1 VALGGGRAPPHVDTA
16 VGEVMT
22 VQDKL
27 RRQILD
33 ELATAGFVM
42 QDGLILPPSGEP
54 KEVARRL
61 HEPQRRAALEE
72 AREFIIA
79 READLLDYFAD
90 GTEVDPRTLD
100 PLVRPVATSL
110 DAEVFRFASLHW
122 AVPVSQGYGR
132 RNRFLIW
139 DQANGK
145 LIGIFALADPVF
157 NLGARDQLIG
167 WDQAQRQ
174 ERLYNIFDAYV
185 LGAIEPY
192 RQLLGGK
199 LAALCTVSDEVI
211 TCLED
216 KYRDTTTVILEKIK
230 PSRPVLITT
239 SSALGRSSVYNR
251 IAVDGRLMF
260 QPIGYSEGFGHFQ
273 FSEPLFRELAA
284 LTRMPGA
291 ERENA
296 YGHGPNWKFRT
307 IRKALQQL
315 GLPGDL
321 LRHGIRRQLFIAPV
335 AHNWAE
341 YLRGETNIIEPS
353 TQPLEHLAAYFRDR
367 WAISRAERRP
377 TYKNWNH
384 DDMRLTPQLPNAP
397 RVDRLF

>member
-1 VALGGGRAPPHVDTA
+1 
-16 VGEVMT
+16 MT
-22 VQDKL
+22 VPDKL

-33 ELATAGFVM
+33 ELAAAGFVM
-42 QDGLILPPSGEP
+42 QDGLILPPAGEP

-61 HEPQRRAALEE
+61 HEPQRRAALEQ
-72 AREFIIA
+72 ARGFIIA

-90 GTEVDPRTLD
+90 GTEVDPRTLE
-100 PLVRPVATSL
+100 PVVRTVVSSL
-110 DAEVFRFASLHW
+110 DAEIFRFASLHW

-139 DQANGK
+139 DESNGK

-167 WDQAQRQ
+167 WGQAQRQ

-185 LGAIEPY
+185 LGAVEPY
-192 RQLLGGK
+192 RQVLGGK
-199 LAALCTVSDEVI
+199 LAALCAVSDEVI

-216 KYRDTTTVILEKIK
+216 KYRDTTTVILEKTK

-251 IAVDGRLMF
+251 IAVDGRLIF

-284 LTRMPGA
+284 LTQTPGA
-291 ERENA
+291 ERENE

-315 GLPGDL
+315 GLPGNL

-341 YLRGETNIIEPS
+341 YLRGETNTIEPS
-353 TQPLEHLAAYFRDR
+353 TQPLEHLAAHFRDR
-367 WAISRAERRP
+367 WAIPRAERRP
-377 TYKNWNH
+377 AYRDWNH
-384 DDMRLTPQLPNAP
+384 NDMRLTPQLPNAP